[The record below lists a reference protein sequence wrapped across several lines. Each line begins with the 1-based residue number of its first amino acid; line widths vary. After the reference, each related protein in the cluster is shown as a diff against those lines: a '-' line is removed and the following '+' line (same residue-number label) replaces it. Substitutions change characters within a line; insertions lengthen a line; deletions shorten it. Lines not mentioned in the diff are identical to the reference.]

1 MIIGSG
7 FIVTNKKIIMK
18 STIHEHQKN
27 NKKVVCKNLK
37 NTILIATLLLTANFA
52 LNAQNQMFSI
62 HADYVKPSMEKE
74 YVEISKAFVTE
85 CKKYNLQNAD
95 WLEARLDNGT
105 YLTIEALPNMAALD
119 VNSYAPLVDKMGKE
133 NFQALLDRF
142 NKCYDKHGNYIVTQI
157 KDLTYM
163 PDGAAA
169 AQEGMNYRK
178 YHYLYVTPSISKMIR
193 EKMKAIKELYVK
205 KGSKEYYRV
214 YHSGFGTLGEFY
226 LVVISAK
233 DELSYVKQSD
243 ENDALIGDEGKTLL
257 DDLFQ
262 NISRYDP
269 VTGYILPDLSYTAT
283 K

>member
-1 MIIGSG
+1 M
-7 FIVTNKKIIMK
+7 
-18 STIHEHQKN
+18 
-27 NKKVVCKNLK
+27 KNLK
-37 NTILIATLLLTANFA
+37 TKMLIATLILTANLT

-62 HADYVKPSMEKE
+62 HADYVKPSMEAE
-74 YVEISKAFVTE
+74 YVNASKDFLEA

-95 WLEARLDNGT
+95 WTQLRLDNGT
-105 YLTIEALPNMAALD
+105 YITFEAIPNMAALD
-119 VNSYAPLVDKMGKE
+119 INSYAPLAEKMVKE

-142 NKCYDKHGNYIVTQI
+142 NKCYDRHGSYIITRI
-157 KDLTYM
+157 ENLTYM
-163 PDGAAA
+163 PDGARA
-169 AQEGMNYRK
+169 AQEGQNYRK
-178 YHYLYVTPSISKMIR
+178 YHYLYVTPSTSKMIA
-193 EKMKAIKELYVK
+193 EKMKAIKDLYTK

-214 YHSGFGTLGEFY
+214 YHSGFGTLGEFF

-243 ENDALIGDEGKTLL
+243 ENDALIGDEGKKLL

-269 VTGYILPDLSYTAT
+269 VTGYVLPDLSYTAT